1 MHKHHG
7 FVSMKQLILEWLAS
21 GNPNFPLGI
30 IGREAANSV
39 RGKNTGVFPG
49 VYGIELGY
57 SPQFLYP

>member
-39 RGKNTGVFPG
+39 RGKNT
-49 VYGIELGY
+49 
-57 SPQFLYP
+57 